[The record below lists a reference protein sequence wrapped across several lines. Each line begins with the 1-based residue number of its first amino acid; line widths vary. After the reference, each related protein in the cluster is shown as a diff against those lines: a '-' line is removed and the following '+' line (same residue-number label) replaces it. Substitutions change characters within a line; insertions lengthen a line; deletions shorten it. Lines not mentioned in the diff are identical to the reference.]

1 VNEITQGR
9 LRRSEPCAEG
19 AMSSTSPTS
28 SLPSPPRALDVSAL
42 ARRCDPSRLGFTTS
56 AELEPLTEVIGQAR
70 AVEALRFSARIGAGV
85 DGFNLFVMGPSGI
98 GKRTTI
104 LRLLGDEAAKLPAP
118 PAWCYVHN
126 FDAAHQPRAICLPPG
141 LAVELQRDMRVLI
154 DELRAAIP
162 AALESQEFQN
172 RVGEIQEELKERQE
186 TALTALAAE
195 AETQGLRLLRTP
207 GGFAFAPVTNGEVIT
222 PEQFNQLPE
231 DEKKRIQ
238 DALESA
244 QEKLADL
251 MRRVI
256 GWAKEGRDR
265 VKEAGRTLLQSA
277 VGSLVD
283 DLRRKYADHAKILAH
298 FDAVA
303 KDILEHPEDFRRD
316 GDTPPTPFEMPMPS
330 AKQALARYQI
340 NVVVDAGTGAGAPVV
355 YEEHPTLA
363 NVVGHTDYES
373 RFGALTTDFTQ
384 IKGGALHRAN
394 GGFLVLDARKLLMQP
409 FVWEALKRAIHSREA
424 RIESV
429 AQMLSIISTVA
440 PEPEPIPLSVKVVL
454 VGDRTLYYLLHELD
468 PDFRQLFKVPADF
481 DDCVA
486 RSDQSEVLYA
496 RLVATMAKSLQLRA
510 FDAAAVARV
519 IDRAGRMADDSLKL
533 SAHMGAM
540 VDLVREADDQ
550 AAQRCATVVA
560 VADVEGAIEARRRR
574 SGRIRELILE
584 QVSRGTVLIDTAGAV
599 VGQVNGLSV
608 LAFGEEMLGQPSRI
622 TATARIGSGDVI
634 DIEREVRLGGPTHS
648 KGVLILSNFLAQRY
662 AGHKPL
668 ALSASLVFEQSYGRI
683 DGDSASLG
691 ELCALLS
698 ALSEA
703 PISQARAVTGS
714 VNQRGQVQA
723 IGGVNEKIEGFFDV
737 CKQRGLDGSHG
748 VVIPVSNVEHLML
761 RDDVVDA
768 ARAGR
773 FSVWAVTS
781 VDEAITLLTDIEAGE
796 VGADG
801 PYPAAS
807 INGRVQARL
816 DELFE
821 RRRALSKPDADRSSA
836 PQAAPAPAE
845 PAPPGTLPEP
855 ERGNGAA
862 AMIAAPA
869 ADAHAAPAAVASARI
884 SNDTEAFPPNLVPRI
899 DRA

>member
-1 VNEITQGR
+1 
-9 LRRSEPCAEG
+9 
-19 AMSSTSPTS
+19 MSSNSPSFS
-28 SLPSPPRALDVSAL
+28 SPIASPPPLDVSAL

-56 AELEPLTEVIGQAR
+56 AELEPLTGVIGQAR
-70 AVEALRFSARIGAGV
+70 AVEAVRFGVRIGAGV

-98 GKRTTI
+98 GKRTAI
-104 LRLLGDEAAKLPAP
+104 LHLLGEEAAKRPAP

-126 FDAAHQPRAICLPPG
+126 FDVAHQPRAISLPPG
-141 LAVELQRDMRVLI
+141 LALALQRDMRALVE
-154 DELRAAIP
+154 ELRSAIP
-162 AALESQEFQN
+162 AALESQEFQS

-186 TALTALAAE
+186 EALAELSHE
-195 AETQGLRLLRTP
+195 AEGQGLRLLRTP
-207 GGFAFAPVTNGEVIT
+207 GGFAFAPVTDGEVVT
-222 PEQFNQLPE
+222 PEQFGQLAE

-238 DALESA
+238 EAIEAA
-244 QEKLADL
+244 QEKLAEL

-283 DLRRKYADHAKILAH
+283 DLRPKYADHAKVLAH
-298 FDAVA
+298 LDAVA

-316 GDTPPTPFEMPMPS
+316 GDTPAMPFEMPMPS

-340 NVVVDAGTGAGAPVV
+340 NVLVDAGADAGAPVV

-394 GGFLVLDARKLLMQP
+394 GGFLVLDARKVLMQP
-409 FVWEALKRAIHSREA
+409 FVWEALKRAIHAREA

-429 AQMLSIISTVA
+429 AQMLSLISTVA

-454 VGDRTLYYLLHELD
+454 VGDRMLYYLLHELD

-481 DDCVA
+481 DDDVE
-486 RSDQSEVLYA
+486 RSQESEGLYA
-496 RLVATMAKSLQLRA
+496 RLVATMAKGLTLRP
-510 FDAAAVARV
+510 FEAAAVARV
-519 IDRAGRMADDSLKL
+519 IDRAGRMADDSVKL
-533 SAHMGAM
+533 SAHMGGI
-540 VDLVREADDQ
+540 VDLVREADDH
-550 AAQRCATVVA
+550 AAQRGADA
-560 VADVEGAIEARRRR
+560 VAAVDVEAAVAARRRR

-584 QVSRGTVLIDTAGAV
+584 QVRRGTVLIDTAGAV
-599 VGQVNGLSV
+599 VGQINGLSV

-622 TATARIGSGDVI
+622 TATARIGSGDVV
-634 DIEREVRLGGPTHS
+634 DIEREVRLGGATHS

-662 AGHKPL
+662 ARQKPL

-698 ALSEA
+698 VLAGA
-703 PISQARAVTGS
+703 PISQALAVTGS
-714 VNQRGQVQA
+714 VNQHGQVQA

-737 CKQRGLDGSHG
+737 CGLRSLDGSHG
-748 VVIPVSNVEHLML
+748 VVIPASNVEHLML
-761 RDDVVDA
+761 RDDVVEA
-768 ARAGR
+768 ARSGK

-781 VDEAITLLTDIEAGE
+781 VDEAIALLTGVEAGAVDE
-796 VGADG
+796 AGH
-801 PYPAAS
+801 YPVAS

-821 RRRALSKPDADRSSA
+821 RRRALSKPEGDKSGA
-836 PQAAPAPAE
+836 PPAKPAPAE
-845 PAPPGTLPEP
+845 PEAPGTLPEP
-855 ERGNGAA
+855 ERGKS
-862 AMIAAPA
+862 AAPA
-869 ADAHAAPAAVASARI
+869 GAPAATAADYVEASSSIR
-884 SNDTEAFPPNLVPRI
+884 
-899 DRA
+899 RAWRSDV